1 MKNWLDKYADG
12 GTMQEYQENYND
24 SQTSLPPGFVGMGND
39 ISGRNYSPAWGG
51 QFAMGGSIPGSVG
64 FTYARTINPAPSEG
78 PYAKKTM
85 PSAQNGEEMKYWQEG
100 LDWKPKTI
108 SKNGGW
114 LEKFQP
120 GGMLFVPSEQQLPVA
135 AGTLEAMGEGI
146 SAPQKAATYL
156 ASGKYQTPS
165 EAMGIENPYGAF
177 AADFLLDPVNL
188 IGGKWLGKGAEA
200 ASNMAKTIKNS
211 EGVGKLNQLIKHSS
225 VKAKD
230 HLAGVI
236 ASLDDPR
243 PFFEKFP
250 ITKAQRDAAVT
261 AQNKAYAEGI
271 DFTKD
276 YFYGND
282 INLRPEIE
290 QRIRNIDPFISDD
303 NNFLKT
309 AENNPISKARNI
321 LLSTRT
327 KDLEKTGLPLST
339 KEEILN
345 NRGSARGY
353 NNPETNESIT
363 FRNHGFYS
371 LPPERAKHTGI
382 HELTHSA
389 QRLGERNGLPY
400 SAELTNYDPN
410 VTDYFHANP
419 YTDLGRE
426 FAEGMASPVKNK
438 YVWNASP
445 DELHS
450 EILPSKEKIYR
461 KAMAKGLSHE
471 DAMDMIVNPSDKTI
485 DRLIKM
491 VDHRKF
497 FKPST
502 TQEEK
507 RRLVK
512 LLPAVVPAV
521 GVAASQQKD
530 GGITKDDAGYWNPDN
545 WGKPVE
551 IGSNNITMQGV
562 NQPLLG
568 ISDTGDTQYMVPG
581 KDYKFKGKKVREYP
595 IGKNGLRQEQK
606 SLQNL
611 DNLTNFTNY
620 NTPQK
625 GGWLQKYSK

>member
-1 MKNWLDKYADG
+1 MAKWLEKYEQG
-12 GTMQEYQENYND
+12 GLVLKQKTKDNYGVKENPND
-24 SQTSLPPGFVGMGND
+24 VETYLPPGFVGMGND

-100 LDWKPKTI
+100 LDWKPRTI
-108 SKNGGW
+108 SQNGGW

-120 GGMLFVPSEQQLPVA
+120 GGMLFVPPKQQLPVA

-146 SAPQKAATYL
+146 STPQKAATYL

-177 AADFLLDPVNL
+177 ATDVLLDPVNL
-188 IGGKWLGKGAEA
+188 IGGKWLGKGAKA

-290 QRIRNIDPFISDD
+290 QRIRNIYPFISDD

-327 KDLEKTGLPLST
+327 KDLDKSLS
-339 KEEILN
+339 EL
-345 NRGSARGY
+345 
-353 NNPETNESIT
+353 
-363 FRNHGFYS
+363 
-371 LPPERAKHTGI
+371 KHKLQADKI
-382 HELTHSA
+382 
-389 QRLGERNGLPY
+389 P
-400 SAELTNYDPN
+400 
-410 VTDYFHANP
+410 VTDQN
-419 YTDLGRE
+419 
-426 FAEGMASPVKNK
+426 S
-438 YVWNASP
+438 
-445 DELHS
+445 
-450 EILPSKEKIYR
+450 IL
-461 KAMAKGLSHE
+461 
-471 DAMDMIVNPSDKTI
+471 T
-485 DRLIKM
+485 
-491 VDHRKF
+491 
-497 FKPST
+497 
-502 TQEEK
+502 
-507 RRLVK
+507 
-512 LLPAVVPAV
+512 
-521 GVAASQQKD
+521 
-530 GGITKDDAGYWNPDN
+530 
-545 WGKPVE
+545 
-551 IGSNNITMQGV
+551 
-562 NQPLLG
+562 
-568 ISDTGDTQYMVPG
+568 
-581 KDYKFKGKKVREYP
+581 KFKE
-595 IGKNGLRQEQK
+595 I
-606 SLQNL
+606 
-611 DNLTNFTNY
+611 F
-620 NTPQK
+620 
-625 GGWLQKYSK
+625 